1 MAVAFETPTL
11 NDPPAGGRSFLNGTL
26 AASMERAAR
35 VALTVLDVPC
45 ALVTFVGSDRRSF
58 FAGSWIRP
66 WFTHDSGAVV
76 RSGLLTAIL
85 EESGPLI
92 CGDARK
98 SRVRTIR
105 EAAESL
111 DFAAIVA
118 VTLRTEGGEPLG
130 VLCAFDDSAREF
142 DPRHATV
149 LEDVASGVAL
159 EIELRR
165 ALADRERRERQL
177 QHDSLHDPLTGLPNR
192 SLFMRRLAAATSR
205 ARRDDGA
212 FALLFLDLDNFK
224 LVNDSMGHHVGDD
237 LLVAVAR
244 RLEQQLRG
252 GDLVARLGGDEFA
265 ILLERVDS
273 ARDAALLAER
283 VLESLATP
291 LSIGGYEYV
300 SSASVGLVL
309 SSSASEQPEYL
320 LRSADMAMYRAKSAG
335 RARYEMFDRAMHA
348 DALARLQT
356 ERDLRVAVERE
367 EFELFY
373 QPLVSIDTGVV
384 VGVEALLRWRHP
396 EQGLIAPLHF
406 VPVAEDTGL
415 IVPIGR
421 WVLRSACRQARQW
434 HDDLVVSEPL
444 TLSVNLSVREFAQAD
459 LVKEIV
465 SVLEETGFPA
475 QSLQLEITESALIDH
490 GNPAVSTIAELRSM
504 GIRIHLDD
512 FGTGFSSL
520 SYLNRIP
527 LDALK
532 IDRAFTSAIDTEPR
546 SRDLVRAIVDLG
558 RALGLGTVAEG
569 VTREDQLGML
579 RAMGCRFA
587 QGFLFSPPVPAGEI
601 PALVAGLPERK

>member
-35 VALTVLDVPC
+35 LALAVLDVPC

-85 EESGPLI
+85 EQSGPLI
-92 CGDARK
+92 CGDART
-98 SRVRTIR
+98 SRVRALR

-111 DFAAIVA
+111 DFTAMVA

-130 VLCAFDDSAREF
+130 VLCAFDDTPREF

-192 SLFMRRLAAATSR
+192 SLFMRRLAAATAR

-291 LSIGGYEYV
+291 LTIGGYEYV
-300 SSASVGLVL
+300 SSASMGLVL

-348 DALARLQT
+348 EALARLQT

-396 EQGLIAPLHF
+396 EQGLIAPLQF

-421 WVLRSACRQARQW
+421 WVLRSACRQAKQW
-434 HDDLVVSEPL
+434 HDELALSEPL
-444 TLSVNLSVREFAQAD
+444 ALSVNLSVREFAQAD

-490 GNPAVSTIAELRSM
+490 GNPAVNTIAELRSM

-546 SRDLVRAIVDLG
+546 SRDLVRAIVELG

-569 VTREDQLGML
+569 VTRENQLGML

-587 QGFLFSPPVPAGEI
+587 QGFLFSPPVPASEL
-601 PALVAGLPERK
+601 PALVVSLPERR

>member
-1 MAVAFETPTL
+1 MAVAFDTPTL
-11 NDPPAGGRSFLNGTL
+11 GEPPAGGRSFLNGTL
-26 AASMERAAR
+26 AASMERASR
-35 VALTVLDVPC
+35 VALSVLDVPC
-45 ALVTFVGSDRRSF
+45 ALVTFMGSDRRSF

-76 RSGLLTAIL
+76 RTGLLTAIL
-85 EESGPLI
+85 EQSGPLI
-92 CGDARK
+92 CGNARESK
-98 SRVRTIR
+98 HRALRL
-105 EAAESL
+105 AAETL
-111 DFAAIVA
+111 DFTALVA
-118 VTLRTEGGEPLG
+118 VTLRAEGGEPLG
-130 VLCAFDDSAREF
+130 VLCAFDERAREF
-142 DPRHATV
+142 DPRHAAV
-149 LEDVASGVAL
+149 LEDVAAGVAL

-177 QHDSLHDPLTGLPNR
+177 QHDSQHDPLTGLPNR
-192 SLFMRRLAAATSR
+192 ALFMRRLAAATAR

-265 ILLERVDS
+265 ILLERIDS

-300 SSASVGLVL
+300 SSASMGLVL

-356 ERDLRVAVERE
+356 ERDLRVAVERN

-373 QPLVSIDTGVV
+373 QPLVSIETGVV

-396 EQGLIAPLHF
+396 ERGLIAPLQF
-406 VPVAEDTGL
+406 VPVAEDTGM

-421 WVLRSACRQARQW
+421 WALRTACRQGKSW
-434 HDDLVVSEPL
+434 HDELGMSEPL
-444 TLSVNLSVREFAQAD
+444 MLSVNLSVREFAQAD

-465 SVLEETGFPA
+465 CVLEETAFPA

-490 GNPAVSTIAELRSM
+490 GNPAVQTIAELRAM

-558 RALGLGTVAEG
+558 RALGLETVAEG
-569 VTREDQLGML
+569 VTRQEQLSML

-587 QGFLFSPPVPAGEI
+587 QGFLFSPPVPASELPG
-601 PALVAGLPERK
+601 LVASLPGRR